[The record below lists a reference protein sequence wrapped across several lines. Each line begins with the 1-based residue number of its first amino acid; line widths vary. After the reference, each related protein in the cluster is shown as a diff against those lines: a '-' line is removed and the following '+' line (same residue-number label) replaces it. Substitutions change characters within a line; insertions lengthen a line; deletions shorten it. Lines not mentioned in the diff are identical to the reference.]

1 MTKGPGYLYILT
13 NDSYPNL
20 IKIGITSKKVEQR
33 AKELYTTGV
42 PNPFSIAYQAFIDEK
57 EVAER
62 VIHNSLYKYRENRN
76 REFFSCTV
84 EDAIKVFN
92 SYLVTS
98 QNNKYESIEI
108 LNQFKNRY
116 EEHMNPRVSSI
127 KITQA
132 EQRVWVE
139 STLDDN
145 IGGGLLDQTIL
156 RRDLGMIADSDK
168 KGLAFSPERPILENA
183 KKYLDSMPAI
193 HYMNSAMLFKKD
205 SFDKLYK
212 IEQELDKKKL
222 ESTSKNDL

>member
-1 MTKGPGYLYILT
+1 MTKVPGYLYVLT
-13 NDSYPNL
+13 NDSFPF
-20 IKIGITSKKVEQR
+20 IKIGVTSLKVEER
-33 AKELYTTGV
+33 AKQLFTTGV
-42 PNPFSIAYQAFIDEK
+42 PTPFSIAYQVFIDEK
-57 EVAER
+57 EQAEQ
-62 VIHNSLYKYRENRN
+62 VIHDKLYKYRVYGR
-76 REFFSCTV
+76 REFFNCTV
-84 EDAIKVFN
+84 EKAIEVFN

-98 QNNKYESIEI
+98 QNEKYESIEI
-108 LNQFKNRY
+108 LNQFKKRY
-116 EEHMNPRVSSI
+116 GEIMNPRVSSI
-127 KITQA
+127 KITQV

-139 STLDDN
+139 STLDDD

-168 KGLAFSPERPILENA
+168 KGLAFSPKKPILENA

-193 HYMNSAMLFKKD
+193 HYVNSAMLFKKD